1 MKGDFTQLKG
11 VKINVVDESTPI
23 GVDSGL
29 TYLSNVIDNSTGK
42 VKEPFELNGKRYRV
56 VRATNNQGEVVLG
69 VMSYEDDGNN
79 IIYDID
85 TFQNG
90 VGKKEE
96 ITDDYDYNGEEL
108 KHFDKQNFSDF
119 VNLKDLVGF
128 RHFFVNIKT
137 GEVTSKFRNLKEMI
151 KSGIKLVP
159 GEEDYMG
166 IKELKRFRVGDY
178 FKTDELNE
186 ADVEVDGVNVNKL
199 QSDTKKL
206 VTLIKNKFG
215 SYLAKLDKPLEQA
228 QFLTTMANE
237 IGVPLQ
243 KLSGIITQFKDVAKT
258 DSTGIAEGVI
268 IKKNTLD
275 KEITNNLVKRVI
287 KIKDLRK

>member
-29 TYLSNVIDNSTGK
+29 TYLSNVIDSSTGK

-56 VRATNNQGEVVLG
+56 VRATNNQGKVVIG

-79 IIYDID
+79 IIYDAD
-85 TFQNG
+85 TFKNSL
-90 VGKKEE
+90 GKKEE
-96 ITDDYDYNGEEL
+96 KTDDYN
-108 KHFDKQNFSDF
+108 DKQNFSDF
-119 VNLKDLVGF
+119 VNLKDLAGF
-128 RHFFVNIKT
+128 RHFYVNIQT

-178 FKTDELNE
+178 FKSNELNE
-186 ADVEVDGVNVNKL
+186 ADVEIDGVNVNKL

-215 SYLAKLDKPLEQA
+215 TYLAKLDKPLEQA

-258 DSTGIAEGVI
+258 DSTSIAESVI
-268 IKKNTLD
+268 IKKNDLD
-275 KEITNNLVKRVI
+275 KEITNNLVKKVI